1 MLAYLWI
8 AGDLRLATTKSNEH
22 HTCMYSLLS
31 HSNLLSVFYNINFGQ
46 DSLVATHD
54 I

>member
-8 AGDLRLATTKSNEH
+8 AGDLRLATTKANEH
-22 HTCMYSLLS
+22 HTRTVYYLILMYSK
-31 HSNLLSVFYNINFGQ
+31 FFITFGQ
-46 DSLVATHD
+46 DSLVATHG